1 MNQCGICCV
10 VYLKNPFFHEISILK
25 IHNRPICLN
34 RNIFYKLYRVKI
46 RSMALSQCSQIW
58 KVHPPDFRYENSIRV
73 SYQFTQNIFPSDKT
87 ESKIKKIHICIWRN
101 VQLPHLSSNTLSMFI
116 QADTERVEPGNENVQ
131 KLKFSR

>member
-10 VYLKNPFFHEISILK
+10 DYLKNPFFHKISMLK
-25 IHNRPICLN
+25 IHSRSICLN

-46 RSMALSQCSQIW
+46 RSMALTQCSQIW

-87 ESKIKKIHICIWRN
+87 EAKKKIHICIWRN